1 MEFTPKQHLEIDNY
15 IKYIDKILHMC
26 DKGIEYCKICPNE
39 FVCTELEKDDFG
51 LNNSMYRKFK
61 VAVVTRTLVRIGCK
75 RTEVHTTLKKSLPQA
90 A

>member
-51 LNNSMYRKFK
+51 LNNSMYRNFK
-61 VAVVTRTLVRIGCK
+61 VAIVARTSVRA
-75 RTEVHTTLKKSLPQA
+75 TLKKLPKA
-90 A
+90 

>member
-51 LNNSMYRKFK
+51 LMYRNFK
-61 VAVVTRTLVRIGCK
+61 VAIVARTSVRIGCK
-75 RTEVHTTLKKSLPQA
+75 RTEVRATLKKLPKA
-90 A
+90 